1 MIKKPAR
8 NADDNRGVAI
18 YARKSRITNKGDSIG
33 VQFKQCAEYAKRE
46 MHLDDNYKFLEYE
59 DKGLSGYYSDRP
71 DFQRML
77 HDIEMGKIRAVV
89 CYKLDRIG
97 RKTSDLL
104 RLLDFLEKHK
114 VDLLICSNN
123 INTASGVSKIF
134 IQIFAVVAE
143 FERDTLTER
152 ITDNMMELAKDGR
165 WLGGN
170 TPTGFTVRRVKTG
183 SGKNKSAYSYLESI
197 PEEKAMIQKLY
208 EVFAATR
215 SIKKTADKM
224 NSLGYRTKIGA
235 QFNSSTTRLLLKN
248 PVYCTADENAYNYFL
263 DNNGGLCGDISDY
276 DGQHGI
282 SAYNKT
288 DQEKFEDADSTFI
301 SPKFV
306 QLLSQK
312 PLSEWIIS
320 VGRHE
325 GFVSSQQ
332 WIDTQNMLDAIAE
345 KYNRPHRKTNALLSG
360 LIYCPHC
367 GKRLRVIPESN
378 RYTNGKPRFKY
389 VCPGFRKGECSF
401 RAVDGVLLDEFVVKQ
416 LSNLA
421 DEDSEYFEKLLNAK
435 AADIFRSSQNEKELA
450 DLKKKKGQLETA
462 IANQVKNLRDAD
474 DGLKRFIQEDVK
486 ALTDEL
492 AETEI
497 LLHKLEDNRHSQMYA
512 IRDIEEIKERLL
524 SFGKYAENAEPDV
537 LITLIQTFFER
548 IYVTDEN
555 DERHCHIFIKGCS
568 KEDYDDFF
576 RATGYIEKS
585 QDMGAITSVLP
596 MCDSDEY
603 SKYNVIL
610 TIPFCVC

>member
-1 MIKKPAR
+1 MMKKQKR
-8 NADDNRGVAI
+8 NNEDNRGVAI

-46 MHLDDNYKFLEYE
+46 LQLDYNYSFMEYE

-170 TPTGFTVRRVKTG
+170 TPTGFSVKRVTTG

-197 PEEKAMIQKLY
+197 PEEKAMLQKLY
-208 EVFAATR
+208 AIFAETR
-215 SIKKTADKM
+215 SIKKTADRM
-224 NSLGYRTKIGA
+224 NELGFHTKIGA
-235 QFNSSTTRLLLKN
+235 KFNASTTRLLLKN
-248 PVYCTADENAYNYFL
+248 PVYCTADEAAYSYFL
-263 DNNGGLCGDISDY
+263 EHNGGLCDEIFAF
-276 DGQHGI
+276 DGQHGL

-288 DQEKFEDADSTFI
+288 DQEKFEDEDSTFI

-306 QLLSQK
+306 QVMSAK
-312 PLSEWIIS
+312 PVSEWIIS

-325 GFVSSQQ
+325 GFIPSQQ
-332 WIDTQNMLDAIAE
+332 WIDTQHMLDDIAE
-345 KYNRPHRKTNALLSG
+345 KYNRPHRKTNALLAG

-367 GKRLRVIPESN
+367 AKRLRVISESN
-378 RYTNGKPRFKY
+378 RWTNGKPRFKY
-389 VCPGFRKGECSF
+389 VCPSYREGKCNF
-401 RAVDGVLLDEFVVKQ
+401 RAVDGLLLDEFVVRQ
-416 LSNLA
+416 LSHLS
-421 DEDSEYFEKLLNAK
+421 DEDSEYFRELLNQK
-435 AADIFRSSQNEKELA
+435 ASDIFENSQSEKELC
-450 DLKKKKGQLETA
+450 DLRKKKAQLEAA
-462 IANQVKNLRDAD
+462 IMGQVKNLREAD
-474 DGLKRFIQEDVK
+474 DSLKRFIQEDVK
-486 ALTDEL
+486 GLTDEL
-492 AETEI
+492 AETER
-497 LLHKLEDNRHSQMYA
+497 LLEKLEDNKRSQMYA
-512 IRDIEEIKERLL
+512 VRDVEEIKERLL
-524 SFGKYAENAEPDV
+524 SFGKYAEDAQPEV
-537 LITLIQTFFER
+537 LVTLIQSFVER
-548 IYVTDEN
+548 IYIVDEN
-555 DERHCHIFIKGCS
+555 DERFCHIFIKDCR

-576 RATGYIEKS
+576 RATGYISGTRES
-585 QDMGAITSVLP
+585 GAITSKLP
-596 MCDSDEY
+596 LCDSDECCKCY
-603 SKYNVIL
+603 RGSKIRRK
-610 TIPFCVC
+610 